1 MGGVQIEH
9 RSRARGKTSKSA
21 HSEES
26 KNLALAIYAETLNC
40 EEAARQTGIP
50 QSTIRT
56 WTQTEEGDAKINE
69 LRAALRYQ
77 LAFKLTQ
84 VSQEAIRQ
92 IEDRLTNGDERLLP
106 NGEIVRVKIPGKE
119 LASIASMAI
128 DKHALLTGT
137 IDAGK
142 NIKAGVESLAQAL
155 GKLGQ
160 TAGDNAKLVIDQ
172 EDNPNPN
179 VTNSEKVG

>member
-1 MGGVQIEH
+1 
-9 RSRARGKTSKSA
+9 
-21 HSEES
+21 
-26 KNLALAIYAETLNC
+26 
-40 EEAARQTGIP
+40 
-50 QSTIRT
+50 
-56 WTQTEEGDAKINE
+56 
-69 LRAALRYQ
+69 
-77 LAFKLTQ
+77 
-84 VSQEAIRQ
+84 
-92 IEDRLTNGDERLLP
+92 
-106 NGEIVRVKIPGKE
+106 
-119 LASIASMAI
+119 MAI

-142 NIKAGVESLAQAL
+142 NIKAGMESLAQAL